1 MLCRLNL
8 ILNCNQGLALFKQ
21 KQILWSTS
29 HKHLQ
34 KQNNKDF
41 FIQLFNAWL
50 RLTNNNLPAPP
61 HHVCKRNSWPT
72 HIFKFAVQSDNL
84 FSIASHPGKFQTNL
98 LLFIRDL
105 CACRCLQSSLITSTT
120 FGEKLDFSTANHEK
134 VYKFIM
140 DLIPNDWK
148 YLKLKLLKKTPF

>member
-29 HKHLQ
+29 QKHLQ
-34 KQNNKDF
+34 KQISLRF
-41 FIQLFNAWL
+41 LYSIIQCLATFNQWQLAC
-50 RLTNNNLPAPP
+50 PH
-61 HHVCKRNSWPT
+61 HHVCKRNPWPT

-105 CACRCLQSSLITSTT
+105 CACRCLQSSVITSTT
-120 FGEKLDFSTANHEK
+120 FGEKLDFSTANHKK

-148 YLKLKLLKKTPF
+148 YLKLKLLQKNPF

>member
-50 RLTNNNLPAPP
+50 RLTNNNLPAPTTTSVKEILGQP
-61 HHVCKRNSWPT
+61 TFLNS
-72 HIFKFAVQSDNL
+72 QS
-84 FSIASHPGKFQTNL
+84 KV
-98 LLFIRDL
+98 
-105 CACRCLQSSLITSTT
+105 ITC
-120 FGEKLDFSTANHEK
+120 FL
-134 VYKFIM
+134 
-140 DLIPNDWK
+140 
-148 YLKLKLLKKTPF
+148 